1 MWNDV
6 LNIAISNGI
15 FATLFVSLF
24 VYQLKDSSAREKKY
38 QKTIDSLAKELGV
51 VEEIKQDVNT
61 YIVSFNSD
69 GGTTIE
75 NQIVEEG
82 KKAVEPETPVKDNYE
97 FNGY

>member
-51 VEEIKQDVNT
+51 VEEIKQDV
-61 YIVSFNSD
+61 
-69 GGTTIE
+69 
-75 NQIVEEG
+75 
-82 KKAVEPETPVKDNYE
+82 KHVKDIILFPKKGNNNNE
-97 FNGY
+97 KI